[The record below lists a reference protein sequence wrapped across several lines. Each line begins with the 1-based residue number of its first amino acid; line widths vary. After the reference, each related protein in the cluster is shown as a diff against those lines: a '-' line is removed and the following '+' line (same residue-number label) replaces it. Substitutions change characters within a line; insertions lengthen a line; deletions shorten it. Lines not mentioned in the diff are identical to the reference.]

1 RRQRQERDVVRHSKI
16 LSTVPSSPIEDHNG
30 MGTRCDLVG
39 DDVEMQLHGFTITVR
54 QHKGSAGS
62 TLWADC
68 AEDPGRLRTLVMY
81 GLRSDTFSG
90 PTIGE
95 LVLLAHPH
103 LVLEPQLYGCI
114 RREPLADFC
123 HKGGELLWDGPPLYP
138 AA

>member
-1 RRQRQERDVVRHSKI
+1 
-16 LSTVPSSPIEDHNG
+16 

-62 TLWADC
+62 TLRADC
-68 AEDPGRLRTLVMY
+68 AKDPGRLRALAMC

-123 HKGGELLWDGPPLYP
+123 HKGWKLFKRLDGLRILSISFWSSAHMRKAHILQGAVDRIVRY
-138 AA
+138 